1 MKDTM
6 VYSTS
11 TWYPPRKHHMVTF
24 TQDFHHLLMTFIIS
38 RSDIKAK
45 MLMSSTIDEI
55 IEFYQ
60 GPSHF
65 YHSYLNKVGPCIF
78 LRGWW
83 GGGLVV
89 IHILISALFI
99 QRRVLPSR
107 RDGPTEKR
115 LKEGRAQWA
124 ALVRYQEHHS
134 HQDGYW
140 RTICCPAD
148 MSCLLS

>member
-1 MKDTM
+1 
-6 VYSTS
+6 
-11 TWYPPRKHHMVTF
+11 MVTF

-83 GGGLVV
+83 GGGVSCHS
-89 IHILISALFI
+89 HINLSTFYTKKSSAFKE
-99 QRRVLPSR
+99 RWS
-107 RDGPTEKR
+107 DGKTS
-115 LKEGRAQWA
+115 EGRP
-124 ALVRYQEHHS
+124 RS
-134 HQDGYW
+134 
-140 RTICCPAD
+140 
-148 MSCLLS
+148 MSCSGTVPRTPLTPRWLLAYHMLSS